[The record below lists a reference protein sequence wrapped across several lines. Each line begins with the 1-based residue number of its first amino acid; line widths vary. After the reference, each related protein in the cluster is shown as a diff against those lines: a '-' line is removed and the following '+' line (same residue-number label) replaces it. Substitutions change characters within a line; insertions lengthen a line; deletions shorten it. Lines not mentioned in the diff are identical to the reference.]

1 MLVCAGACV
10 CVCVCVCVHAHVYVL
25 RIVSMDKILCFTNTF
40 IISIYTVCRSVSAQC
55 RTFIDTAILFR
66 AFPDYDAYGTCS
78 FFRSDWMNE
87 FWDVRDDIDDDY
99 RFVYMGPKGTWTPFH
114 ADVFRSFS
122 WSANICGRKRWI
134 FFPPGEHPRIIS

>member
-1 MLVCAGACV
+1 
-10 CVCVCVCVHAHVYVL
+10 
-25 RIVSMDKILCFTNTF
+25 
-40 IISIYTVCRSVSAQC
+40 
-55 RTFIDTAILFR
+55 
-66 AFPDYDAYGTCS
+66 
-78 FFRSDWMNE
+78 MNE

-134 FFPPGEHPRIIS
+134 FFPPGEQLINEPVNPLVN